1 MKKVRFAAWLVALTS
16 LAAYAGAPQER
27 FSAFVPKGYRVVDT
41 VTGDLNKDGQDD
53 VVLLVKATDPSMI
66 VTDAKGEQLDRNRRG
81 LIIAFKQ
88 GARYAVASKN
98 LDCFSSENEDGGVYF
113 APELSID
120 IKKGR
125 LLFHYSHGRYGYWD
139 YTFRYQKGGFY
150 LIGYDAS
157 NDHGPVV
164 ESVVSINLMTGRIWK
179 RVNTNEDA
187 EGGGEETFRDT
198 WSKIAKPEL
207 IRLDG
212 IKDFDDLDVA
222 SKLGVWK

>member
-1 MKKVRFAAWLVALTS
+1 MKKVRFAVLLVALSS
-16 LAAYAGAPQER
+16 LSVHASASHESP
-27 FSAFVPKGYRVVDT
+27 SAFVPKGYRVVDT
-41 VTGDLNKDGQDD
+41 ITGDLNKDGQDD
-53 VVLLVKATDPSMI
+53 VVLLVKATNPSMI
-66 VTDAKGEQLDRNRRG
+66 VTDARGEQLDRNRRG

-88 GARYAVASKN
+88 GGRYALASKN

-125 LLFHYSHGRYGYWD
+125 LLFHYGHGRYGYWD

-164 ESVVSINLMTGRIWK
+164 ESLVSINFMTHRILK
-179 RVNTNEDA
+179 RVNTNEEA
-187 EGGGEETFRDT
+187 EAGGEEKFRES
-198 WSKIAKPEL
+198 WSKLKRPTT
-207 IRLDG
+207 IRLQDV
-212 IKDFDDLDVA
+212 KDFDDLDTERM
-222 SKLGVWK
+222 LGVSG